1 MTVLRVIGWLLIAAA
16 LVFLGRDLF
25 DWYKAGHWAA
35 TSAGKVWYGLSPG
48 SLNLLQAG
56 VELHLWQPLWSAI
69 LWVLRSRGP
78 TRFGE
83 LKRSV
88 PGISAKMLTER
99 LRMLEEARVI
109 FRHYEPTI
117 PPQVTY
123 GLAPRGE
130 ELRGALDMLNEVA
143 LRWQTEDARAAL
155 AEAAA

>member
-1 MTVLRVIGWLLIAAA
+1 MHPQKTASGCPMDSLLRLLT
-16 LVFLGRDLF
+16 GP
-25 DWYKAGHWAA
+25 WTTY
-35 TSAGKVWYGLSPG
+35 
-48 SLNLLQAG
+48 
-56 VELHLWQPLWSAI
+56 I

-123 GLAPRGE
+123 GLAPRSSSP
-130 ELRGALDMLNEVA
+130 RGALDMLNEVA
-143 LRWQTEDARAAL
+143 LRWQNEDARAAL

>member
-1 MTVLRVIGWLLIAAA
+1 MHPQKTASGCPMDGLLRLLT
-16 LVFLGRDLF
+16 GP
-25 DWYKAGHWAA
+25 WTTY
-35 TSAGKVWYGLSPG
+35 
-48 SLNLLQAG
+48 
-56 VELHLWQPLWSAI
+56 I

-130 ELRGALDMLNEVA
+130 ELREALDMLNGVA

>member
-1 MTVLRVIGWLLIAAA
+1 MNPQNGASGCPMDRLLRLLT
-16 LVFLGRDLF
+16 GP
-25 DWYKAGHWAA
+25 WTTY
-35 TSAGKVWYGLSPG
+35 
-48 SLNLLQAG
+48 
-56 VELHLWQPLWSAI
+56 I
-69 LWVLRSRGP
+69 LWVLRTRGP

-123 GLAPRGE
+123 GLAARGE
-130 ELRGALDMLNEVA
+130 ELREALDKLNEVS
-143 LRWQTEDARAAL
+143 LRWQAKDRPAVADA
-155 AEAAA
+155 AE